1 MSIKKETKKTKKI
14 ISQSAKQGTVHQ
26 NKTKK
31 ISASKKIVK
40 KAPIVKKTV
49 SKQSKRSIKDKQRLV
64 KNVKKTTPV
73 SKIVAPIKRTETE
86 WATGKRKTAIA
97 QIILNSKEKRNIVVN
112 RRELK
117 KYFPSFELQTIVNA
131 PLKIIGVNDKYSFTI
146 KVKGGGFHCQAEAIR
161 LGISRALIKLNPE
174 YRPVLK
180 SAGFLT
186 RDARKKERK
195 KPGLKRARR
204 APQWAKR

>member
-1 MSIKKETKKTKKI
+1 MADKSKKITRSSVKQGAVVGKAKKT
-14 ISQSAKQGTVHQ
+14 SV
-26 NKTKK
+26 
-31 ISASKKIVK
+31 SKKIVK
-40 KAPIVKKTV
+40 KDTIVQKTV
-49 SKQSKRSIKDKQRLV
+49 SKQSKRSIKNKTQVV
-64 KNVKKTTPV
+64 KNIKKTISE
-73 SKIVAPIKRTETE
+73 SKIVAPIKRKESE

-97 QIILNSKEKRNIVVN
+97 QIILNPKEKRSITIN

-117 KYFPSFELQTIVNA
+117 KYFPSFELQSIVNA
-131 PLKIIGVNDKYSFTI
+131 PLNIIGVNDKYSFVI

-174 YRPVLK
+174 YRSSLK
-180 SAGFLT
+180 PAGFLT